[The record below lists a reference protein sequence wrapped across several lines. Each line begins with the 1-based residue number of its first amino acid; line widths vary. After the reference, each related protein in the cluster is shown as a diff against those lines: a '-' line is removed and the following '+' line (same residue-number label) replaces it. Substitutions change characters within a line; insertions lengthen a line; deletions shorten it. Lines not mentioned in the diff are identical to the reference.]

1 MLVDRARVYVKAGDG
16 GNGSKSF
23 RREKFAPKGG
33 PDGGDGGRGGD
44 VRLRVRQSLTSLLPF
59 QFNQKF
65 EAEKGQGGSRQQKH
79 GKSGHHLYL
88 DVPPGTVIW
97 DDDAGE
103 LLADL
108 TEPGEEVIVA
118 KGGRGGLGNVHFKS
132 SVHQAPRIAELGEP
146 GEERNLRME
155 LRIIAD
161 VGLVGLPNAGKST
174 LLAAGTR
181 ARPKIADYPFTT
193 LEPNLGAVEIGG
205 RGGQAFVMADIPGLI
220 EGAAS
225 GAGLG
230 HEFLRHV
237 SRTKVLIHVLDAS
250 GGLEGRD
257 PLEDFQTINAE
268 LELFDPDLREKAML
282 VALNKVDLVEARD
295 NLPHL
300 RGTLE
305 QAGFT
310 VYPVSAATGE
320 GVQRLLEDVA
330 AELREVHER
339 ETTKVAEKPQERRR
353 YTLAQQDEK
362 AWHVSRRSAHHFD
375 VTGIGIERFTKM
387 TDFTTDEAVDR
398 FERVLSTSGINEEL
412 ERIGIN
418 DGDTVHLAGREF
430 TWGDDHAFN
439 AEESAS
445 RRKTRRERRQ
455 PIAELFLPEDD
466 FPEDDYVAEDA

>member
-1 MLVDRARVYVKAGDG
+1 VLVDRAHIYVRAGDG

-65 EAEKGQGGSRQQKH
+65 EAERGQSGSRQQKH
-79 GKSGHHLYL
+79 GKSGRHLYL
-88 DVPPGTVIW
+88 DVPPGTVVW
-97 DDDAGE
+97 DDDTGE

-108 TEPGEEVIVA
+108 TEPGEEVVAA

-174 LLAAGTR
+174 LLAASSR

-193 LEPNLGAVEIGG
+193 LEPNLGAVEVGG
-205 RGGQAFVMADIPGLI
+205 RGGQTFVIADIPGLI

-230 HEFLRHV
+230 HEFLRHIT
-237 SRTKVLIHVLDAS
+237 RTKVLIHVLDAS

-295 NLPHL
+295 NLPRL

-330 AELREVHER
+330 AALREVHELD
-339 ETTKVAEKPQERRR
+339 TSKKAEKPQERRR
-353 YTLAQQDEK
+353 YTLAQQDER
-362 AWHVSRRSAHHFD
+362 AWQVTRRSAHHFD

-387 TDFTTDEAVDR
+387 TDFANDEAVDR
-398 FERVLSTSGINEEL
+398 FQRVLSTSGISEEL
-412 ERIGIN
+412 ERLGIEE
-418 DGDTVHLAGREF
+418 GDTVHLAGHEF
-430 TWGDDHAFN
+430 AWGDEYAFTN
-439 AEESAS
+439 AEEGSS

-455 PIAELFLPEDD
+455 PSAELFYPEDD
-466 FPEDDYVAEDA
+466 LVVEDA